1 MYLSIYL
8 CIYLFVCLSVY
19 LPTYLPIEME
29 EGGSVEAFTFGNKGL
44 YTPRVERNKS
54 WQEEKAS

>member
-1 MYLSIYL
+1 
-8 CIYLFVCLSVY
+8 
-19 LPTYLPIEME
+19 ME

-44 YTPRVERNKS
+44 YTPRVERNKN